1 MSRQSYDVTRRLQLL
16 REILDDLLT
25 FWASANGREVDAA
38 LLRQFEWAI
47 DEAYEDLAQL
57 LVTDL
62 PAEEAGDE
70 SQEDG

>member
-1 MSRQSYDVTRRLQLL
+1 
-16 REILDDLLT
+16 
-25 FWASANGREVDAA
+25 VDAA